1 MIDFKLVEACYRV
14 AYEEKI
20 IADLDSLRFNS
31 NFNTVLESCIEQT
44 GWEARSVIRAIG
56 SYCDDAGDSRK
67 FMCSLCILRLIA
79 VRHKDK
85 ITKTSLIT
93 FDYAIMDVKRIIK
106 AGKHVEK
113 SKLQESGK

>member
-1 MIDFKLVEACYRV
+1 MNYELLQACSRV

-20 IADLDSLRFNS
+20 IADLDSLRFNPS
-31 NFNTVLESCIEQT
+31 FNSVLESCIEQT
-44 GWEARSVIRAIG
+44 GWKAHSVIRAIG
-56 SYCDDAGDSRK
+56 SYCDDASDARK

-85 ITKTSLIT
+85 ITKPSLIT

-106 AGKHVEK
+106 AGKHAENV
-113 SKLQESGK
+113 KLQESGK